1 MPKISQIDVVPCQAE
16 VRILQKITLKEH
28 TLLVRQPAVLIVCKR
43 VYKSFLKE
51 FKTSKGKMSFYV
63 TRF

>member
-1 MPKISQIDVVPCQAE
+1 M
-16 VRILQKITLKEH
+16 KELLMQNQLIQEELIKEQ
-28 TLLVRQPAVLIVCKR
+28 TLLVRQRAILSVCKR

-63 TRF
+63 TKF